1 MDSDDGFMDD
11 CDESDDSQILSD
23 DEDELPMDMEPP
35 EASSS
40 ERRDDEEFV
49 YEVLPADKIV
59 EFMVD
64 CIKEVNAVVQVSID
78 VNVHKSQSFFSPE
91 WQVLY
96 TLLFFL
102 SESQEWLGKRLPYQA
117 GACSFDT
124 PSHHLGK

>member
-91 WQVLY
+91 
-96 TLLFFL
+96 
-102 SESQEWLGKRLPYQA
+102 
-117 GACSFDT
+117 
-124 PSHHLGK
+124 